1 MSNSQD
7 RFSFFRLLTCGGIA
21 FLLLG
26 LLLSSSAQADL
37 IYAVRVNALN
47 AAGTNNYRENNEKYS
62 NYNFSTTDNS
72 ASTKWCTQTN
82 GSPYSLDDGSATPI
96 MLCDLG
102 SVQTINAIYISP
114 YDATSNIVKALK
126 VEFYDSP
133 AINATPVYTQTFTG
147 IPQSAKTL
155 TLTNPTNA
163 RFVKITMTQN
173 YNGNRYGVGN
183 VMFDVERIRP
193 ETRSVNVAT
202 HPNYSVEYLFD
213 NNTSTQWVTDDA
225 DTDKGYFGGSFPN
238 PVFTFTFD
246 SAQTFTG
253 IGVNGYNVSGN
264 SIKNFNL
271 DFYDASGTKISVD
284 DPSKYSF
291 TMTHYTNT
299 NRDDFW
305 FPSVENVSKIEMTLT
320 GNFRGTGN
328 GGDRVGLSEVF
339 FTNTPEPEAPT
350 TPVVYNAPLFNDN
363 ALVRPNAASFLTPG
377 AERASARDLSY
388 LYDGTASAPGGNE
401 WYTIDTK
408 VGNNVIPDY
417 YTVGYT
423 PVIEFTMP
431 SEAAYDSFSIWGYN
445 TKGNLMSDF
454 TLELYDSNGK
464 LVYADEYLIENHID
478 KSHYATFSFGQN
490 YVFQKAVLTALD
502 NGYNIYG
509 GAGGDRVGFTEIA
522 FYQEPYYFANSPDI
536 SADSWTIDGTTKKG
550 VRFVEC
556 DDQTATFNNSVN
568 LNADGTFEIG
578 EGKNLTLAGAVSGD
592 YGFEKT
598 GKGTLTLSG
607 ANTYTGMTTVTE
619 GALQLT
625 GDAVQ
630 TSGPI
635 TVETDG
641 TLEYN
646 IPSGQTEKTTITAD
660 NAIVSDG
667 KVIKTGEGTLKIDSA
682 EGSVDVQSL
691 VVSSGRLDMKSY
703 FKGALIIG
711 EELGEGQYTTATF
724 SPGNSIGTL
733 TVDGDFVLNPGS
745 TLLMEIGGQ
754 SADEN
759 DKLIV
764 SGDFEIADG
773 AIIYLEL
780 ADMGAFSTGDTF
792 EALIQAGSAD
802 DDYTDAISSA
812 IVPGWPFY
820 DLSVT
825 KSGNEYS
832 IHGVYD
838 PNAVPEPSTWA
849 LMALGVVGLMY
860 WRKRK

>member
-1 MSNSQD
+1 MSNTQD
-7 RFSFFRLLTCGGIA
+7 RFSFFRFLTCGGIA

-37 IYAVRVNALN
+37 IYAARVNALN
-47 AAGTNNYRENNEKYS
+47 AVGYYNYRTGDDTYS
-62 NYNFSTTDNS
+62 NYNFSSTSGQWVTETTND
-72 ASTKWCTQTN
+72 TK
-82 GSPYSLDDGSATPI
+82 PYTVTPDTVPI

-102 SVQTINAIYISP
+102 AVQTIHSIT
-114 YDATSNIVKALK
+114 TSAYSSAGNNIKTMTVD
-126 VEFYDSP
+126 FYDSP
-133 AINATPVYTQTFTG
+133 ALSGTPVYSQTFTNISKNG
-147 IPQSAKTL
+147 ATL
-155 TLTNPTNA
+155 TLSAPTNA
-163 RFVKITMTQN
+163 RFVKFTMTEN
-173 YNGNRYGVGN
+173 HGDNRYGVGN
-183 VMFDVERIRP
+183 VMFDVIP
-193 ETRSVNVAT
+193 EGMTVNVAS
-202 HPNYSVEYLFD
+202 HENWPVSNLFD
-213 NNTSTQWVTDDA
+213 NNTSTQWVTKEA
-225 DTDKGYFGGSFPN
+225 DTTNGYFNGTNPN
-238 PVFTFTFD
+238 PVFTFTYD
-246 SAQTFTG
+246 QPRTFTG

-264 SIKNFNL
+264 SLKNFKL

-299 NRDDFW
+299 TRDEFT
-305 FPSVENVSKIEMTLT
+305 FPAVENVSKVEMTLT
-320 GNFRGTGN
+320 SNFKGTGS
-328 GGDRVGLSEVF
+328 GGDRVGLSEVDF
-339 FTNTPEPEAPT
+339 MSLFVPASPT
-350 TPVVYNAPLFNDN
+350 KPVSYNAPLLNDN
-363 ALVRPNAASFLTPG
+363 ILVRPNAASFLTPG
-377 AERASARDLSY
+377 AERASARALSY
-388 LYDGTASAPGGNE
+388 LYDGTANSPGGNE

-454 TLELYDSNGK
+454 TLELYDRNGK
-464 LVYADEYLIENHID
+464 LVYTDEYLIENHID

-502 NGYNIYG
+502 NGYNFYEG
-509 GAGGDRVGFTEIA
+509 FTGGDRVGFTEIA

-556 DDQTATFNNSVN
+556 DDQTATFENSIV
-568 LNADGTFEIG
+568 LNADGTIEIA
-578 EGKNLTLAGAVSGD
+578 EEKTLLLSGSISGNK
-592 YGFEKT
+592 GFEKI
-598 GKGTLTLSG
+598 GAGTLTLSG

-619 GALQLT
+619 GVLQLT

-630 TSGPI
+630 TIGPI

-646 IPSGQTEKTTITAD
+646 IPDGQTEKTTITEG

-682 EGSVDVQSL
+682 EGTVDVQSL

-724 SPGNSIGTL
+724 SPGNSIDTL
-733 TVDGDFVLNPGS
+733 TIDGDFELNPGS

-754 SADEN
+754 TADDN

-764 SGDFEIADG
+764 SGEFTIADG

-820 DLSVT
+820 DWSVN
-825 KSGNEYS
+825 KSGNEYY
-832 IHGVYD
+832 IRGVYD
-838 PNAVPEPSTWA
+838 PNAVPEPSTWG
-849 LMALGVVGLMY
+849 LLVLGVVGLMY

>member
-1 MSNSQD
+1 MKTYQTIIL
-7 RFSFFRLLTCGGIA
+7 SFLALVSVA
-21 FLLLG
+21 SL
-26 LLLSSSAQADL
+26 AQADL

-47 AAGTNNYRENNEKYS
+47 AAGDYNYRESNDTYS
-62 NYNFSTTDNS
+62 NYNFSSTSGQWVTETTKG
-72 ASTKWCTQTN
+72 TK
-82 GSPYSLDDGSATPI
+82 PYTVTPDTVPV

-102 SVQTINAIYISP
+102 AVQTINSIT
-114 YDATSNIVKALK
+114 TSAYSSAGNNIKTMTVD
-126 VEFYDSP
+126 FYDSP
-133 AINATPVYTQTFTG
+133 ALSGTPVYSQTFTNISKNG
-147 IPQSAKTL
+147 AIL
-155 TLTNPTNA
+155 TLSAPTNA
-163 RFVKITMTQN
+163 RFVKFTMTEN
-173 YNGNRYGVGN
+173 HGDNRYGVGN

-202 HPNYSVEYLFD
+202 HPNFSVEYLFD

-225 DTDKGYFGGSFPN
+225 DTVKGYFGGSFPN

-264 SIKNFNL
+264 SIKKFNL

-305 FPSVENVSKIEMTLT
+305 FPTVKNVSKIEMTLT

-478 KSHYATFSFGQN
+478 KSHYATFSFGKN
-490 YVFQKAVLTALD
+490 YVFKKAVLTALD
-502 NGYNIYG
+502 NGYNFYEG
-509 GAGGDRVGFTEIA
+509 FTGGDRVGFTEIA

-556 DDQTATFNNSVN
+556 DDQTATFENSIV
-568 LNADGTFEIG
+568 LNADGTIEIA
-578 EGKNLTLAGAVSGD
+578 EEKTLLLSGSISGNK
-592 YGFEKT
+592 GFEKI
-598 GKGTLTLSG
+598 GAGTLTLSG

-646 IPSGQTEKTTITAD
+646 IPGGQTEKTTITAD
-660 NAIVSDG
+660 NAIVSGG
-667 KVIKTGEGTLKIDSA
+667 KVIKTGEGTLKIDAA
-682 EGSVDVQSL
+682 EGAVDAHSF

-703 FKGALIIG
+703 FKGSLEIG
-711 EELGEGQYTTATF
+711 EELEEGVYSAATF
-724 SPGNSIGTL
+724 SPGNSIDTL
-733 TVDGDFVLNPGS
+733 TIDGDFELNPGS

-754 SADEN
+754 TPDDN
-759 DKLIV
+759 DKLVV
-764 SGDFEIADG
+764 SGNFTIADD

-780 ADMGAFSTGDTF
+780 ADMGAFTTGDAF

-802 DDYTDAISSA
+802 SDYTDAIFNA
-812 IVPGWPFY
+812 LVAGWPFY

-825 KSGNEYS
+825 KSGNVYS
-832 IHGVYD
+832 IQGVYD

-849 LMALGVVGLMY
+849 LLALGVIVLY
-860 WRKRK
+860 LRKRVRS